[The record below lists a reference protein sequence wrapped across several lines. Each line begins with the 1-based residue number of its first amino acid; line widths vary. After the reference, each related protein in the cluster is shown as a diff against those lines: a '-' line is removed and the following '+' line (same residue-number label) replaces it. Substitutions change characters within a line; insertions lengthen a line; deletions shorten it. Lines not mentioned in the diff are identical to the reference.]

1 MAAKPKLSGMK
12 AFFTQ
17 LLRVL
22 VVGYVLMY
30 FSEHLFW
37 AQIRPDDSLANWLS
51 TWLAYSLATFIFL
64 TLLSVFSVTS
74 KWPLFLAAAVF
85 GWLVEGVIV
94 QTTYE
99 QLPLSIS
106 FTGLAWHALIS
117 VMLGWYAIPKTLLR
131 NSPFATLRIAGL
143 TGFGYGLW
151 AIYWWVE
158 EGQASTIAE
167 FATFSFVS
175 TGLLIFA
182 YWLNNLVSKHPFAP
196 SRLAIG
202 LNLLAFL
209 LFFVFVTVPAAPV
222 ALFLLP
228 VLLGLA
234 IWGLWK
240 TRLAPGE
247 PLLKS
252 LTGTIRWWNY
262 LLLLLLPLSAVTVY
276 SLSSALDLRLNT
288 NWVLYIITTPLGF
301 GLFGYSLYK
310 AWRAKTTPS

>member
-1 MAAKPKLSGMK
+1 MK
-12 AFFTQ
+12 AFFAQ

-22 VVGYVLMY
+22 AVGYMLMY
-30 FSEHLFW
+30 FSEHVFW
-37 AQIRPDDSLANWLS
+37 AQTRPDDSLANWIS
-51 TWLAYSLATFIFL
+51 TWVAYSLAAFVFL
-64 TLLSVFSVTS
+64 TLLSVFRVTS
-74 KWPLFLAAAVF
+74 KWALFLAAAVF

-117 VMLGWYAIPKTLLR
+117 VMLGWYAIPNILLQ
-131 NSPFATLRIAGL
+131 NNPFATLRVAGL
-143 TGFGYGLW
+143 TGLGYGLW

-158 EGQASTIAE
+158 EGQASSIAE
-167 FATFSFVS
+167 FATFSFAS
-175 TGLLIFA
+175 TSVLIFA
-182 YWLNNLVSKHPFAP
+182 YWLNNLASKHPFAP

-202 LNLLAFL
+202 LNFLAFL

-240 TRLAPGE
+240 TRQAPGQ
-247 PLLKS
+247 PLLES
-252 LTGTIRWWNY
+252 LTGTISWWNY
-262 LLLLLLPLSAVTVY
+262 LLLLLLPLSALAVY
-276 SLSSALDLRLNT
+276 SLAWALDLRLYT

-301 GLFGYSLYK
+301 GLFGYSVYK
-310 AWRAKTTPS
+310 AWRAKTTPL

>member
-1 MAAKPKLSGMK
+1 MK
-12 AFFTQ
+12 AFFAQ

-22 VVGYVLMY
+22 AVGYLLLY
-30 FSEHLFW
+30 FSEHVFW
-37 AQIRPDDSLANWLS
+37 AQIRPDDSLANWIS
-51 TWLAYSLATFIFL
+51 TWVAYSLAAFVFL
-64 TLLSVFSVTS
+64 TLISAFRVTS
-74 KWPLFLAAAVF
+74 KWGLFLAAAVF

-117 VMLGWYAIPKTLLR
+117 VMLGWYAIPKALLQ
-131 NSPFATLRIAGL
+131 NSPFATARIAGL
-143 TGFGYGLW
+143 TGLGYGLW

-158 EGQASTIAE
+158 EGQASSIAE
-167 FATFSFVS
+167 FATFSFLS
-175 TGLLIFA
+175 TGVLIFA

-202 LNLLAFL
+202 LNFLAFL
-209 LFFVFVTVPAAPV
+209 LFFLFVTVPAAPV
-222 ALFLLP
+222 ALLLLP
-228 VLLGLA
+228 VLLSLA

-240 TRLAPGE
+240 TRQAPGQPFLE
-247 PLLKS
+247 S

-262 LLLLLLPLSAVTVY
+262 LLLLLLPLSAVAVY
-276 SLSSALDLRLNT
+276 SLAWTLNLRLNT

-310 AWRAKTTPS
+310 AWRAKTTPL